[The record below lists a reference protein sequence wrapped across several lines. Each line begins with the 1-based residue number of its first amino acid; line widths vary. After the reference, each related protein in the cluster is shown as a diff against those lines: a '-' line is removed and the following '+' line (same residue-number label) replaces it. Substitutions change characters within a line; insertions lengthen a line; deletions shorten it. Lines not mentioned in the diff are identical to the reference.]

1 MNFLIEMQTVTFAI
15 VPIVLKT
22 KPAWTEAF
30 IYCCLNLD
38 YVL

>member
-1 MNFLIEMQTVTFAI
+1 

-38 YVL
+38 YIL